1 MSPIR
6 ICSTA
11 LVAALLSLMPIAVI
25 ASEPVLLR
33 TALLVKDASASAR
46 FYELL
51 GFRIETEMDNP
62 RKPEGNFFPL
72 NVPATRTR
80 LVIMASASGAGGR
93 LGLVEFSGPTPAD
106 NRRDSTRS
114 GLGDAVLV
122 FDVADAEAIHSRLLA
137 ANTNIIEPPQVYL
150 SKKLAADGS
159 PMRGH
164 VFHVRDPDGYLIE
177 LLQAPKPFAPPLS
190 DTTARPGR

>member
-1 MSPIR
+1 MTPIR
-6 ICSTA
+6 TWSVV
-11 LVAALLSLMPIAVI
+11 LVAGLLSLIPATVM

-93 LGLVEFSGPTPAD
+93 LGLVEFSGPTPSD
-106 NRRDSTRS
+106 NRRDSTRT

-137 ANTNIIEPPQVYL
+137 ANANIIEPPQAYV

-177 LLQAPKPFAPPLS
+177 LLEAPKPVAPALPDAAAKPS
-190 DTTARPGR
+190 R